1 VRSASPSRSC
11 LFLATLTL
19 VCLVPFCGKAFHID
33 DTLFVWAAQH
43 IVQHPLDPYGFS
55 VVWYWTR
62 MPMSEVT
69 QNPPAA
75 AYYMAAIG
83 KVAGW
88 SEVGIHLAFL
98 VPAMVVILGT
108 CRLARRFTQMP
119 LLAAAA
125 TLLTPGFLVSS
136 TSAMCD
142 TPMLAAWI
150 LAAIFWLEGL
160 DRRRRLL
167 LALASVIVALCALT
181 KYFGVALIPLLLA
194 YSIARKRRAGGW
206 ILFFLVPVLVL
217 AAYQYWTSVLYG
229 RALLSQAAEYLPDE
243 KTSWKLWAA
252 KIALGFSF
260 AGGCALPVLT
270 FIPVLWSR
278 RGVLTG
284 ALIAGAAGLWCVA
297 GPIQSTLGA
306 VQDVSSTLQ
315 LSLFIAGGISLLAL
329 VFSDFRKRRDADS
342 AFLALWVLGTL
353 AFATFV
359 NWTVNARSLLPL
371 IPAAGIL
378 VARRMESYG
387 VSSRRDWVFIRLI
400 APLAAAGLISI
411 WVTGADARLA
421 NSARLAAQNVRDH
434 AGADA
439 ANVSFEGHWGFQY
452 YMERLGFH
460 PVDFASYRVGTG
472 RVIVIPEN
480 NCNLESIPPEFV
492 ESKSSFQFDMNT
504 GVTTTG
510 ESMGAGFYAD
520 VFGPLP
526 FAFGPVPAERY
537 TVVRLRGS
545 GPLDPDA
552 GR

>member
-1 VRSASPSRSC
+1 
-11 LFLATLTL
+11 L

-43 IVQHPLDPYGFS
+43 IVQHPLDPFGFS

-83 KVAGW
+83 KFAGW

-98 VPAMVVILGT
+98 VPAITVVLGT
-108 CRLARRFTQMP
+108 YRLAGRFTQIP
-119 LLAAAA
+119 LLAAGA

-150 LAAIFWLEGL
+150 LAVLLWLEGL
-160 DRRRRLL
+160 DREKTGL
-167 LALASVIVALCALT
+167 LALSSVMMALCALT
-181 KYFGVALIPLLLA
+181 KYFGVALIPLLLV
-194 YSIARKRRAGGW
+194 YSIARKRRAGSW
-206 ILFFLVPVLVL
+206 TLFFLVPVLVL
-217 AAYQYWTSVLYG
+217 AGYEHWTGVLYG
-229 RALLSQAAEYLPDE
+229 TGLLSQAAEYLPDE
-243 KTSWKLWAA
+243 KATWAIRAA

-270 FIPVLWSR
+270 FIPVMWSR
-278 RGVLTG
+278 RSILCG
-284 ALIAGAAGLWCVA
+284 AAIAGAAGLWCVA
-297 GPIQSTLGA
+297 GPIRSTLGA
-306 VQDVSSTLQ
+306 SQDFGSTVQ

-329 VFSDFRKRRDADS
+329 VFSDFRKQRDADS

-353 AFATFV
+353 TFATFV

-378 VARRMESYG
+378 LARRIDASG
-387 VSSRRDWVFIRLI
+387 LLSRRDRLVRLV
-400 APLAAAGLISI
+400 APVAAAGLISI
-411 WVTGADARLA
+411 WVTWADFRLA
-421 NSARLAAQNVRDH
+421 NSARLAAQYVRDH
-434 AGADA
+434 EGAHA

-452 YMERLGFH
+452 YMERLGFR
-460 PVDFASYRVGTG
+460 PVDFASYRVKSGQ
-472 RVIVIPEN
+472 VIVIAEN
-480 NCNLESIPPEFV
+480 NCNLESMPPDFV
-492 ESKSSFQFDMNT
+492 ESQSSFDFEINT

-510 ESMGAGFYAD
+510 SSMGAGFYAD
-520 VFGPLP
+520 IFGPLP
-526 FAFGPVPAERY
+526 FAFGPVPSERY

-545 GPLDPDA
+545 GLLDPDA